1 MEGFIGLLLTFSIFS
16 VIMYILVM
24 IAILAVPII
33 AIAIVVYLVKE
44 SKKGNETGISPIRQT
59 EKLTKN
65 EIVGDEEAEPIR
77 TEKEDFLDF
86 DAGIKRKF

>member
-1 MEGFIGLLLTFSIFS
+1 MEGFIGLLLTLSIFS

-44 SKKGNETGISPIRQT
+44 SKKGNETGITPIRQT
-59 EKLTKN
+59 ERLTKN
-65 EIVGDEEAEPIR
+65 EIVGDEEGPIKI
-77 TEKEDFLDF
+77 EEEDFLDF

>member
-1 MEGFIGLLLTFSIFS
+1 MEGFIGLLLTLSIFS

-33 AIAIVVYLVKE
+33 AIAVVVYLVKE
-44 SKKGNETGISPIRQT
+44 SKKGNETGITPIRQT
-59 EKLTKN
+59 ERLTKN
-65 EIVGDEEAEPIR
+65 EIVGDEEEGPIK
-77 TEKEDFLDF
+77 TEEEDFLDF

>member
-1 MEGFIGLLLTFSIFS
+1 MEGFIGLLLTLSIFS

-44 SKKGNETGISPIRQT
+44 SKKGNETGINPVRQT

-65 EIVGDEEAEPIR
+65 EIVGDDEVESIR
-77 TEKEDFLDF
+77 TEEEDFLDF